1 MFQLVVFFK
10 DFLPT
15 TLLYV
20 LRIGILQKR
29 ERERER
35 ELLHNKILPIA
46 RKL

>member
-1 MFQLVVFFK
+1 MFEKHVSASSFFK

-35 ELLHNKILPIA
+35 ERERIA
-46 RKL
+46 T